1 MPSGEKTE
9 LLLQAGVAPW
19 SELPLWVPAAFVEAP
34 QLYADCRLVQV
45 AGLTFRPL
53 AETIRDTLSWDGA
66 RPATEPRRAG
76 LDLAREQALLQA
88 WRRRD
93 QK

>member
-1 MPSGEKTE
+1 MERAAAVG
-9 LLLQAGVAPW
+9 AGRVRRG
-19 SELPLWVPAAFVEAP
+19 AAAIRR
-34 QLYADCRLVQV
+34 LRLVQV

-76 LDLAREQALLQA
+76 LDLAREQALLPGMA
-88 WRRRD
+88 EARSEVAGGVGAKLAPLDPRRA
-93 QK
+93 